1 MPSIIQDIYNLAI
14 LWFWRS
20 NSQFCLVE
28 IGKVMRNNN
37 FIYEKRENTCNIM
50 RANETWIYST
60 YSIRNYIY
68 VQHKNLEKI
77 DTVNNANSIVE
88 YTFEAV
94 FKMYKWKRLENKRRK
109 HPKDILTWSEGEF
122 SDWES

>member
-1 MPSIIQDIYNLAI
+1 
-14 LWFWRS
+14 
-20 NSQFCLVE
+20 
-28 IGKVMRNNN
+28 MRNNN
-37 FIYEKRENTCNIM
+37 FIYEKREENTCNIM
-50 RANETWIYST
+50 RANETWIHST

-77 DTVNNANSIVE
+77 DTVNNANPIVE